1 MQRLVG
7 LIIVTAAAC
16 GPNGT
21 DTGTGMITGVTPP
34 GMSATVR
41 TFEGPTA
48 EGTKVMGWKL
58 EFFDKGPGADC
69 LSSDVKVV
77 ASVGIFTNQ
86 PADGSKPQAI
96 LQTGG
101 ISIVTQS
108 PPSLQASATAATM
121 GAIGVSNI
129 MGLINIDEFH
139 LTPDAM
145 HADRIKGTVSA
156 GGNDDGSGSGV
167 LLDGTFD
174 APLCEKN

>member
-7 LIIVTAAAC
+7 IFIAVTAAC

-34 GMSATVR
+34 GKSATVR
-41 TFEGPTA
+41 TFEGPDA
-48 EGTKVMGWKL
+48 EGNKVMGWKL
-58 EFFDKGPGADC
+58 EFFDQGPGADC

-86 PADGSKPQAI
+86 AAGSKPQAI
-96 LQTGG
+96 LQTGD

-108 PPSLQASATAATM
+108 PPSLMSSATAATM
-121 GAIGVSNI
+121 GAIDVSNI
-129 MGLINIDEFH
+129 MGIVSIEEFH

-145 HADRIKGTVSA
+145 HTDRIKGTVTA
-156 GGNDDGSGSGV
+156 GGQSNTGGDV
-167 LLDGTFD
+167 ALNGTFD
-174 APLCEKN
+174 APLCNKN